1 MASSVN
7 GHMHSTFEIHT
18 KETLLIDLASRVSVV
33 RTWKTS
39 PRAECFGDTHQ
50 KKEQKQCINMVV
62 QLLRASRDGPLKLL
76 V

>member
-1 MASSVN
+1 MDKCIPRLRFTQKGLWLIGMA
-7 GHMHSTFEIHT
+7 
-18 KETLLIDLASRVSVV
+18 LRVSVV

-62 QLLRASRDGPLKLL
+62 QLSRASRDGPLKLL